1 VDRCGAVATMA
12 ERKKRAVGRPK
23 VAAPMRSIVSLKGSD
38 ELEKWLDLLT
48 EHSESGT
55 RTNTLRRALKA
66 FAAQEAFDKPIPKR

>member
-1 VDRCGAVATMA
+1 VEDFGALATMA
-12 ERKKRAVGRPK
+12 PKKKSVGRPK
-23 VAAPMRSIVSLKGSD
+23 AKSPMRSIVSLKGTD

-66 FAAQEAFDKPIPKR
+66 FATQEAFDKPIPKK